1 MKVGRGELW
10 KGKRAEGLS
19 LILCEEHLKEMIDNL
34 YADRTL
40 ISAMLEP
47 LEDVDEST
55 VKREHLSSEHDKCQ
69 IPECK
74 RLARFKFTSF
84 RSIKLREWHKLKPPP

>member
-10 KGKRAEGLS
+10 KGKRAEGIS
-19 LILCEEHLKEMIDNL
+19 LILCEKHVKEMVDNL

-47 LEDVDEST
+47 LEDVDEAI
-55 VKREHLSSEHDKCQ
+55 VKLKHLSSETDMCQ
-69 IPECK
+69 IPECEG
-74 RLARFKFTSF
+74 LARCKFTLFMSM
-84 RSIKLREWHKLKPPP
+84 KLNEWHKLKPPP

>member
-19 LILCEEHLKEMIDNL
+19 LILCEKHLKGMIDNL
-34 YADRTL
+34 YTDRTF

-55 VKREHLSSEHDKCQ
+55 IKRNHLSPEHDICQ
-69 IPECK
+69 ISECK
-74 RLARFKFTSF
+74 SLARFKFTSF
-84 RSIKLREWHKLKPPP
+84 RSIKLSEWHKLKPPP